1 MGSAQQ
7 VLVNSQPDADVIKPA
22 PGIDPES
29 LLNQAELEQRLQALL
44 NRAKNEPVR
53 STLAL
58 LQLKNFYEIRTWVG
72 KAEASLL
79 LADITL
85 VLCRAL
91 PPTVTLSRC
100 DNYEFA
106 LLLSNEC
113 SSNARE
119 ITRRVQSALQSA
131 VSSTIPPQLQLLC
144 SVGLAR
150 LDAGAQSPDVLFA
163 RARHSLSHADD
174 GSEMGMLDNKELAR
188 LIPRALRKQRLKLNY
203 QPLLRFK
210 QTQQCCFEVR
220 SKLNIDDGEVPG
232 QQLFEAAVWNAL
244 GEVLDRSVIHLCR
257 AVLGSA
263 NHNETQLIINLSL
276 NSLVSGKFTSWLAAY
291 IEKHPEFAN
300 RLLVQISELDLLVAQ
315 HHLTTFSLALRN
327 LQIPLCITHF
337 GSTRDPL
344 RYLHLLQVHMV
355 KLDASLVNKL
365 RAESLHLESV
375 QQLIDKLH
383 GKGIRVAA
391 GMIDRASLLPLLWQ
405 IGIDAVQ
412 GDCVAACSA
421 TPEFPAIETRHISS
435 SDVTN

>member
-7 VLVNSQPDADVIKPA
+7 VSPGSQPVADEKIPTS
-22 PGIDPES
+22 GIDPES
-29 LLNQAELEQRLQALL
+29 LLNQSELEERLQALL
-44 NRAKNEPVR
+44 SRARTESVR

-100 DNYEFA
+100 HNNEFA

-113 SSNARE
+113 SNNAPE

-150 LDAGAQSPDVLFA
+150 VDAGVQSADVLFA
-163 RARHSLSHADD
+163 RARHNLSHADND
-174 GSEMGMLDNKELAR
+174 SEMSMLDSKELAR
-188 LIPRALRKQRLKLNY
+188 MIPRALRKGQLELNY

-210 QTQQCCFEVR
+210 QTQQRCFEVR

-232 QQLFEAAVWNAL
+232 QQLFAAAVWNAL
-244 GEVLDRSVIHLCR
+244 GEVLDRSVIHRCKTLL
-257 AVLGSA
+257 ASA
-263 NHNETQLIINLSL
+263 GNDETQLIINLSL
-276 NSLVSGKFTSWLAAY
+276 NSLVSSKFTSWLSRY
-291 IEKHPEFAN
+291 LDKYPEFHD
-300 RLLVQISELDLLVAQ
+300 RLLLQISELDLLVAQ
-315 HHLTTFSLALRN
+315 HHLTTFSIALRD

-375 QQLIDKLH
+375 RKLIDKLH
-383 GKGIRVAA
+383 TKGIRVAA

-405 IGIDAVQ
+405 IGVDAVQ
-412 GDCVAACSA
+412 GDSIANCASV
-421 TPEFPAIETRHISS
+421 PEFPAIEYRHISS
-435 SDVTN
+435 SEVTN